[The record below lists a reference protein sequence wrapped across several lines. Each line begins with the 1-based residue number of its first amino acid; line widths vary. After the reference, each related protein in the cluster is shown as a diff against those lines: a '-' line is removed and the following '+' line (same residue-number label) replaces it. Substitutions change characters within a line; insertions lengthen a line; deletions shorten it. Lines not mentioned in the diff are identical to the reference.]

1 MERSNRYRMLSIRP
15 QQHSSFQ
22 ANNQPASSE
31 QLIPSPESMT
41 DRERTLARI
50 PGRSPREDM
59 LKQVEMLCNWV
70 RLIPQLDANQ
80 TPVFDNIISSKINAI
95 SNRPI
100 TGDEGEQLDVI
111 HQLTRLQQE
120 FRTYRGTNGQVAA
133 LFKERLKHLLK
144 TEGTDRLPK
153 ESVPMEVTEVFKVK
167 RFRILGI
174 QPETTT
180 HEIPNVRSLELSKKQ
195 TQYRLMVQ
203 NGLYKEFE
211 GTTLRL
217 DAVLYIRRDRE
228 QDPELVI
235 FDMDEYDSFRVTLDS
250 EEAADKL
257 MHDVQLLTGTLE
269 ENTMRAQRLD
279 AIRKRVAAKDA
290 IA

>member
-1 MERSNRYRMLSIRP
+1 
-15 QQHSSFQ
+15 
-22 ANNQPASSE
+22 
-31 QLIPSPESMT
+31 MT
-41 DRERTLARI
+41 DRERTLARVL
-50 PGRSPREDM
+50 GRTAWED
-59 LKQVEMLCNWV
+59 
-70 RLIPQLDANQ
+70 RL
-80 TPVFDNIISSKINAI
+80 
-95 SNRPI
+95 
-100 TGDEGEQLDVI
+100 
-111 HQLTRLQQE
+111 
-120 FRTYRGTNGQVAA
+120 YRGGNSQVTA
-133 LFKERLKHLLK
+133 LINERREYLIKTAGTETLSKEN
-144 TEGTDRLPK
+144 
-153 ESVPMEVTEVFKVK
+153 VPSDVTEVFKVK

-174 QPETTT
+174 EPETTT

-203 NGLYKEFE
+203 NALYKEFE

-228 QDPELVI
+228 QDSELVI
-235 FDMDEYDSFRVTLDS
+235 FDMDEYDSFRLTLDS

-279 AIRKRVAAKDA
+279 AIRKRIPAKDG